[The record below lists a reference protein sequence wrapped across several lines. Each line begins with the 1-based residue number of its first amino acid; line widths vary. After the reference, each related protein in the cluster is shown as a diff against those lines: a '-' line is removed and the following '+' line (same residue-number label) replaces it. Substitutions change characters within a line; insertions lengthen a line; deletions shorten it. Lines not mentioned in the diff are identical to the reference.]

1 MIIHNSY
8 NELFKIGGLT
18 VYTYGLLIAV
28 GLIAAFALFFFLSK
42 KFKLADKS
50 FDFYSLTVII
60 SIVVGFLFGNLF
72 QAIYEWFDSGF
83 KQFAFNG
90 MSFMGGLIGGVA
102 LYIII
107 SAIFAKGQVR
117 KDFWKVA
124 NMIAPCITIAH
135 GFGRIGCLFGRCC
148 YGVPNDS
155 LFSVKY
161 DNFAHPVLATQLL
174 EALFLFVLTA
184 VILFMLLKYKR
195 LDLCMLVYLYGYA
208 VWRFIIEFWRDDVR
222 GAFLIP
228 GLSPSQFQSIVM
240 ALIAGALTLYIY
252 YFNRIPF
259 RGKELIGRNYLSVA
273 LAEIEEAE
281 KAEAEAKSKTS
292 ESEVEILD
300 SSEESAETHDEGQ
313 SEVVSETG
321 QEET

>member
-1 MIIHNSY
+1 MFSAMIIHNSY

-60 SIVVGFLFGNLF
+60 SIVVGFLFGCLF
-72 QAIYEWFDSGF
+72 QSIYEWIDSGF
-83 KQFAFNG
+83 KRFSFGG

-107 SAIFAKGQVR
+107 SAIFAKGQAR

-155 LFSVKY
+155 FLSVKY
-161 DNFAHPVLATQLL
+161 DNFSHPVLATQLL
-174 EALFLFVLTA
+174 EALFLFILTG
-184 VILFMLLKYKR
+184 VIVFMLLKYKR
-195 LDLCMLVYLYGYA
+195 LDLSMLVYLYGYA

-228 GLSPSQFQSIVM
+228 GLSPSQFQSLVM

-252 YFNRIPF
+252 YFDRIPF
-259 RGKELIGRNYLSVA
+259 RGKELIGRSFQSVA
-273 LAEIEEAE
+273 LAEI
-281 KAEAEAKSKTS
+281 AEAEIESARAETYNGEKSEAKTS
-292 ESEVEILD
+292 DSEYSQTEAD
-300 SSEESAETHDEGQ
+300 K
-313 SEVVSETG
+313 
-321 QEET
+321 EET